1 MQSYER
7 GVEARDHTLPLETN
21 RGKDMEEEERLWTT
35 DVTVIAKAT
44 TMEEAE
50 EKIRKGYVLIDDI
63 LEDIKLETMDHLKG
77 ESRDKMTQRIFRALQ
92 RREQHPSASIW

>member
-1 MQSYER
+1 MTKEEKTPEEEKTE
-7 GVEARDHTLPLETN
+7 EAEEEP
-21 RGKDMEEEERLWTT
+21 EEERLWTT

-63 LEDIKLETMDHLKG
+63 LEDIKLETMDHLEG
-77 ESRDKMTQRIFRALQ
+77 DNRDKMTQRIFRALQ
-92 RREQHPSASIW
+92 RREQHPGASIW